1 MRSNFLVIAFGLM
14 AFQGCSNASNSQSQ
28 SYQDESGAL
37 QSNNENAASDDITG
51 TYVYTEDNFEARITI
66 NGSSW
71 SGVTILYGES
81 QYDNGVVIGNSIYD
95 DSGLVEIGYVNGSS
109 LVTTL
114 GSTRVTL
121 MKR

>member
-1 MRSNFLVIAFGLM
+1 MKSKFLMMACGLM
-14 AFQGCSNASNSQSQ
+14 AFQGCSNQADDQSQ
-28 SYQDESGAL
+28 SYHDDSGIIESDNDNAL
-37 QSNNENAASDDITG
+37 NDDISG
-51 TYVYTEDNFEARITI
+51 TYVYSEDNFEARITI
-66 NGSSW
+66 SGSNW

-95 DSGLVEIGYVNGSS
+95 DSGLVEVGYVNGYG

>member
-1 MRSNFLVIAFGLM
+1 MRSNFLITSFGLIT
-14 AFQGCSNASNSQSQ
+14 FLGCSNASSSQSQ
-28 SYQDESGAL
+28 SYQDDSGAPH
-37 QSNNENAASDDITG
+37 SNNENAADDDITG
-51 TYVYTEDNFEARITI
+51 TYIYTEDNFEARITI

-95 DSGLVEIGYVNGSS
+95 DSGLIEIGYVNGSG

-121 MKR
+121 RKN

>member
-1 MRSNFLVIAFGLM
+1 MMACGLM
-14 AFQGCSNASNSQSQ
+14 AFQGCSNQPNDQSQ
-28 SYQDESGAL
+28 FYHEDSGIIESDNDDAL
-37 QSNNENAASDDITG
+37 NDDISG
-51 TYVYTEDNFEARITI
+51 TYVYSEDNFEARITI
-66 NGSSW
+66 SGSNW
-71 SGVTILYGES
+71 SGVTILFGES

-95 DSGLVEIGYVNGSS
+95 DSGLVEVGYVNGYG